1 VSVIDT
7 FAVSR
12 LVEVIV
18 WSCATIGMYW
28 VARQLYRRH
37 ARVWFMPVVVTPLL
51 LIGLILCMHETY
63 QHYIHGAGWL
73 VGLLGPTTVAFA
85 APIYEKRAIIR
96 AHWPILFVGV
106 IAGSLTAMSTSY
118 GLASLLH
125 VDPALRLSLL
135 PSSLNMPFAMAVSSA
150 IGGVPSLTAFF
161 VVTTGV
167 VGALVGDAMVSC
179 LPVRSS
185 IARGAFL
192 GISAHGAGTTKAYQ
206 LGLEEGT
213 VAGVVMILSGLLNVA
228 VSPLLVLFLKV
239 VLA

>member
-7 FAVSR
+7 FAASR
-12 LVEVIV
+12 LVQVIV
-18 WSCATIGMYW
+18 WSGATMGMYW
-28 VARQLYRRH
+28 AARQLYRRH
-37 ARVWFMPVVVTPLL
+37 ARVWFMPVAVTPLF

-73 VGLLGPTTVAFA
+73 MGLLGPTTVAFA

-96 AHWPILFVGV
+96 AHWPILLVGV

-118 GLASLLH
+118 GLASMLH
-125 VDPALRLSLL
+125 LDPAMRLSLV
-135 PSSLNMPFAMAVSSA
+135 PRSLNMPFAMAVSNA

-161 VVTTGV
+161 VTTGV
-167 VGALVGDAMVSC
+167 VGAVVGDAMVSW
-179 LPVRSS
+179 LPVRSP

-192 GISAHGAGTTKAYQ
+192 GMSAHGAGTAKAYQ
-206 LGLEEGT
+206 LGREEGT
-213 VAGVVMILSGLLNVA
+213 VAGLVMILSGLINVA
-228 VSPLLVLFLKV
+228 VSPLIVLFLKL